1 MEFNLYLLSDNHI
14 VMSKNKKKLFMK
26 KKNISIY
33 MIYIIKK
40 NCKILLST
48 GNAIV
53 RAITWIWIV
62 DNPTFSILID
72 TAISIK

>member
-1 MEFNLYLLSDNHI
+1 
-14 VMSKNKKKLFMK
+14 MSLKKEKIFM
-26 KKNISIY
+26 NIYIY
-33 MIYIIKK
+33 MLDILKL

-62 DNPTFSILID
+62 DNPAFSILID
-72 TAISIK
+72 TTISIK